1 MVNGGN
7 LRNFS
12 VGYASCHAEESGLL
26 GEHRSGLS
34 EKETEL
40 VAAEALIPAGF
51 EALAQLCSIHT
62 RFFFHWRIIALQCS
76 IDFSC
81 KTV

>member
-1 MVNGGN
+1 M
-7 LRNFS
+7 
-12 VGYASCHAEESGLL
+12 GYASCHAEESGLL

-51 EALAQLCSIHT
+51 EALGP
-62 RFFFHWRIIALQCS
+62 AL
-76 IDFSC
+76 FNLY
-81 KTV
+81 

>member
-51 EALAQLCSIHT
+51 EALGP
-62 RFFFHWRIIALQCS
+62 ALFNS
-76 IDFSC
+76 Y
-81 KTV
+81 